1 MKTSQQV
8 IGLPVVSITDGNE
21 IGKVKSLMI
30 NAVKG
35 KVDFFVIDSA
45 VRSLAGG
52 VIPVDKVLGIGADAL
67 TIMAAGDVC
76 DISGS
81 PEAIGL
87 LQKNVAVIG
96 TRVLT
101 RKGSLAGV
109 TGDIH
114 LDEDNA
120 CDIAGV
126 EFLPGLPEQA
136 GGIIPKDAIITFAQN
151 LLVVEEDFMTRLT
164 GEPSK
169 QTAAMSVGDG
179 KTGMP
184 VAEAPQVSAV
194 AASTMSADAA
204 VSSATT
210 EMAGE
215 PEISVEGL
223 FEETPVDASA
233 ESLAADRRIQY
244 LRGRRIT
251 RDILAETGEAVA
263 QAGDLIDDALMERAS
278 KAGCLVELVMNN
290 EA

>member
-67 TIMAAGDVC
+67 TIMAAEDVC
-76 DISGS
+76 DIAGS

-87 LQKNVAVIG
+87 LQKNVAIRG

-109 TGDIH
+109 AGDIH

-126 EFLPGLPEQA
+126 EFVPGLPEQA
-136 GGIIPKDAIITFAQN
+136 GGIIPKAAIITFAQN

-164 GEPSK
+164 GELSN
-169 QTAAMSVGDG
+169 QTAPASAADG
-179 KTGMP
+179 KTETP
-184 VAEAPQVSAV
+184 VAEEPQV
-194 AASTMSADAA
+194 AAATFTPSEDT
-204 VSSATT
+204 VLSSAATG
-210 EMAGE
+210 MAGE
-215 PEISVEGL
+215 PDISVEGL

-251 RDILAETGEAVA
+251 RDIVAETGEAVA